1 MIMNTKKFIKLPDK
15 GRLLIV
21 TDLHGDLED
30 YEKYINLWDCNNPD
44 FHLVF
49 VGDFIHSI
57 YEDDKSI
64 EIIEDVIEKDK
75 KYSNFHPL
83 LGNHEWSHITGTP
96 VFKGYQNQT
105 NDFENLIIEKKGSLE
120 PYLSEYVEYFKSM
133 PFFVKTANGLFISHT
148 GPSKLVKSMNDFN
161 EIFYNDYNFQPLY
174 DFLWNRYDVN
184 YNEEDVDNFLKII
197 GSNCMIVG
205 HTVVNAYMIYGN
217 QMILSSSF
225 GTVDKAYLDIN
236 LSKPINNM
244 DDVLDNIKFLD

>member
-1 MIMNTKKFIKLPDK
+1 MKREKFIELPDE

-21 TDLHGDLED
+21 TDVHGDLDD
-30 YEKYINLWDCNNPD
+30 YEKYINLWDCNDPD

-57 YEDDKSI
+57 YDDDKSI

-83 LGNHEWSHITGTP
+83 LGNHEWSHITNTP

-105 NDFENLIIEKKGSLE
+105 YAFEDLIIDKKGSLE

-148 GPSKLVKSMNDFN
+148 GPSTLVKSLNDFN
-161 EIFYNDYNFQPLY
+161 EIFNNDYNFEPLY

-184 YNEEDVDNFLKII
+184 YKEEDVDNFLNII

-225 GTVDKAYLDIN
+225 GTVDKAYLDID